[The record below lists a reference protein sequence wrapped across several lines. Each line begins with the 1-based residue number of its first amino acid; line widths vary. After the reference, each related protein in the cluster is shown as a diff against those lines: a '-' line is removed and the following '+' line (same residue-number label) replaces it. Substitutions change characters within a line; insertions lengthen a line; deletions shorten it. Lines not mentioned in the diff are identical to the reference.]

1 MPKAPYNL
9 SPIEV
14 DATMGVRLIRMVPD
28 LTGKIA
34 KRLRISTAAVYM
46 WTEIPVS
53 RVFDVEEVTGLP
65 RELLRPDLFLWPRNA
80 A

>member
-1 MPKAPYNL
+1 MPRASFNQD
-9 SPIEV
+9 PIEV

-28 LTGKIA
+28 LPKRIA
-34 KRLRISTAAVYM
+34 KKLKISDSAVYM
-46 WTEIPVS
+46 WTEIPTS

-65 RELLRPDLFLWPRNA
+65 RELLRPDLFLAPRNA